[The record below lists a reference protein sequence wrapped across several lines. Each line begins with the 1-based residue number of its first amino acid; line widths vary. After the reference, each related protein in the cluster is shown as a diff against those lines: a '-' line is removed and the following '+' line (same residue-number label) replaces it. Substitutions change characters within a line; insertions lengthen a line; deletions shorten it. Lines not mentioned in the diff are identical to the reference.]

1 MTVGKALKFSY
12 RAIVIVMV
20 IALIAGLL
28 INRATEAESGSFT
41 ALSSPMSSADKK
53 WVHET
58 FDGYETIEELLYDGM
73 IPFVTSNFVYDSDY
87 NRHFLVIQQFNFN
100 QFRQDDFH
108 GVCYQFAQWAKSV
121 VTELYSSEVRCYIAD
136 VRLNRNYYKTHS
148 YNYFIVEDSNGNRE
162 TYFVDFTGILSH
174 YRRNEPYGCCVKK
187 IGDMPFEDYS
197 EKVLNDEVY
206 RVY

>member
-20 IALIAGLL
+20 FALIAGLL

-41 ALSSPMSSADKK
+41 ALSSPMTSDDKK

-58 FDGYETIEELLYDGM
+58 FDDYETFDELLYDGM
-73 IPFVTSNFVYDSDY
+73 IPFATNNFVYDDDY
-87 NRHFLVIQQFNFN
+87 NHHFLVIQRFNFN

-121 VTELYSSEVRCYIAD
+121 VTELYGGEVRRYIAD
-136 VRLNRNYYKTHS
+136 VRINHNFSKTHS

-187 IGDMPFEDYS
+187 IGDMPFKDYS

>member
-1 MTVGKALKFSY
+1 MTVGKVLKFSY

-20 IALIAGLL
+20 VALIAGLL

-41 ALSSPMSSADKK
+41 ALSSPMNSTDKK

-58 FDGYETIEELLYDGM
+58 FDDYETFDELLYDGM
-73 IPFVTSNFVYDSDY
+73 IPFATNNFVYDDDY
-87 NRHFLVIQQFNFN
+87 NHHFLVIQRFNFN

-121 VTELYSSEVRCYIAD
+121 VTELCGSEVRCYIAD
-136 VRLNRNYYKTHS
+136 VRINHNFSKTHS

-162 TYFVDFTGILSH
+162 TYFVDFTAILSH

-187 IGDMPFEDYS
+187 IGDMPFKDYS
-197 EKVLNDEVY
+197 EKVLNDDVY

>member
-20 IALIAGLL
+20 FTLIAGLL

-41 ALSSPMSSADKK
+41 ALSSPMTSTDKK

-58 FDGYETIEELLYDGM
+58 FDDYETFDELLYDGM
-73 IPFVTSNFVYDSDY
+73 IPFATNNFVYDDDY
-87 NRHFLVIQQFNFN
+87 NHHFLVIQQFNFN
-100 QFRQDDFH
+100 QFRQDEFH

-121 VTELYSSEVRCYIAD
+121 VTELYGSEVRCYIAD
-136 VRLNRNYYKTHS
+136 VRINHNFSKTHS

-174 YRRNEPYGCCVKK
+174 YRRNEPYGRCVKK
-187 IGDMPFEDYS
+187 IGDMPFKDYS